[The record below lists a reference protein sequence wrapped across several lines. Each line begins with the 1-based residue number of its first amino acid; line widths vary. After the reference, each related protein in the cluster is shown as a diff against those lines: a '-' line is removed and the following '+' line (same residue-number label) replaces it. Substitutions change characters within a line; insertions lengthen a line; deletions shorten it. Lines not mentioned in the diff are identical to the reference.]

1 MVGDHHH
8 SITQVGKDMGGHLA
22 QALAQAEPPRAAAQE
37 CPDGFDIS
45 KDGDSTIFLST
56 CASVRSP
63 GGKSGS

>member
-1 MVGDHHH
+1 M
-8 SITQVGKDMGGHLA
+8 IQVGKDMGGHLA

-45 KDGDSTIFLST
+45 EDGDSTAFLST
-56 CASVRSP
+56 LYQCLVTL